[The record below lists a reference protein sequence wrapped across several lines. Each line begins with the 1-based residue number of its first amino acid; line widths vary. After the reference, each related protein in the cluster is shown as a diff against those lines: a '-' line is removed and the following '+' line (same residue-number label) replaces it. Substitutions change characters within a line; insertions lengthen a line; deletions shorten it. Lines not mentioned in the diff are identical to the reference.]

1 MASASNAGGSN
12 PPTRTHRR
20 SNAIS
25 QPSSPLVATGAPFI
39 VNADVPPLGY
49 TEQSVGTIDEYK
61 AALSGLIE
69 QFESKKLTA
78 PRTKPQIF
86 APYSSTS
93 LSTYV
98 PPLKMPDKNVPLPGP
113 AKLGLRSSPDEW
125 LQCALR
131 NQYLPE
137 FVMKKLC
144 EICKEYLMEGEIVQ
158 SSQFRSSRLTR
169 HRSRIQHPAR
179 FYPRH
184 HLRRSSW
191 AILRCH

>member
-1 MASASNAGGSN
+1 MASASNDGGSKL
-12 PPTRTHRR
+12 PARTHRR

-25 QPSSPLVATGAPFI
+25 QTSYPLIATGVPAVF
-39 VNADVPPLGY
+39 NADVPAIY
-49 TEQSVGTIDEYK
+49 TEQSVGGIDEYK

-69 QFESKKLTA
+69 QFESKKLTT
-78 PRTKPQIF
+78 PRTTPQIF
-86 APYSSTS
+86 APNSSTS

-98 PPLKMPDKNVPLPGP
+98 PPPKMPDKNVPLPGP

-144 EICKEYLMEGEIVQ
+144 EICKEYLMEGEIVH
-158 SSQFRSSRLTR
+158 SSQFRSS
-169 HRSRIQHPAR
+169 
-179 FYPRH
+179 
-184 HLRRSSW
+184 
-191 AILRCH
+191 